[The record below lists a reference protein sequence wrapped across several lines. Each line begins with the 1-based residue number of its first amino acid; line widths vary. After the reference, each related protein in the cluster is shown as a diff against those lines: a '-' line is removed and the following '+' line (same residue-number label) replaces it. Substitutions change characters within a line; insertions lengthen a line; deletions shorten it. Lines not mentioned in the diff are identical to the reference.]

1 MEGKT
6 GWGGAQKHRGQTQS
20 ELLHMTHIK
29 KTKGKIPFRSIP
41 FSFPLIREGRG
52 GVAAFSS
59 PKGLR
64 VFLGP
69 NPVYS
74 MGEGPE

>member
-1 MEGKT
+1 
-6 GWGGAQKHRGQTQS
+6 
-20 ELLHMTHIK
+20 MTHIK

-52 GVAAFSS
+52 GVAAFST